1 MSKDV
6 IVLKVG
12 GSIFYDQLLNVNFD
26 FLRRLKIW
34 YYENK
39 KKYSRIVFVTG
50 GGGLSRNIQK
60 KVADNIGGDKYLH
73 DIAMSLTQTNATIFA
88 SFLEDESIFSPK
100 KLGDAYEFLQ
110 NGEGNMVLGGLKV
123 GWSTDMV
130 AAVFADVLDCDRV
143 HKISNIENIYSKD
156 PKEHFDA
163 KPFLDMT
170 WDQYFKLFKIV
181 KGEQHMPNGS
191 LPVDALCSQYSAKK
205 GLSFLVGGG
214 RNLDLDITIKEI
226 IEKGTFIH
234 P

>member
-1 MSKDV
+1 MKKDSM
-6 IVLKVG
+6 VLKVG
-12 GSIFYDQLLNVNFD
+12 GSIFYDQLLNINFD
-26 FLRRLKIW
+26 FLKKLKIW
-34 YYENK
+34 YHENK
-39 KKYSRIVFVTG
+39 DKYERIMFVTG

-88 SFLEDESIFSPK
+88 SFLEDESIYSTK

-110 NGEGNMVLGGLKV
+110 NGEGNMVTGGLKV
-123 GWSTDMV
+123 GWSTDTV
-130 AAVFADVLDCDRV
+130 AAVFADVINCDRV
-143 HKISNIENIYSKD
+143 HKISNIENVYNKD
-156 PKEHFDA
+156 PKEHFGA
-163 KPFLDMT
+163 KPYLDMT

-181 KGEQHMPNGS
+181 KGEQHKPNGS
-191 LPVDALCSQYSAKK
+191 LPVDALCSQFCAKK

-214 RNLDLDITIKEI
+214 RNLDLEISIKEI